1 MTIREAHKTGV
12 GPKIVFLFGGSWTRR
27 KPHERD
33 VDVDGEERRN
43 MRQAA
48 GGRAG
53 ARFSRPPEQPLAPEV
68 ASASSGHL
76 GHQVTNNGGLECL
89 ELTITRH
96 TKQAGMG
103 IWGSVAGQASSLSL
117 ESLAPLPKGKKK
129 NFGDFK
135 HRSTKNLCERN
146 ELNKSLLSI

>member
-1 MTIREAHKTGV
+1 MTIREPHKTGV
-12 GPKIVFLFGGSWTRR
+12 GPKIVLLFDGSWTRR
-27 KPHERD
+27 KPHERG
-33 VDVDGEERRN
+33 VDVDGEERRD
-43 MRQAA
+43 MQQAA

-96 TKQAGMG
+96 IKQAGMG
-103 IWGSVAGQASSLSL
+103 IWGSVAGQASYLSL
-117 ESLAPLPKGKKK
+117 KSMAPLPKDKKK
-129 NFGDFK
+129 NLA
-135 HRSTKNLCERN
+135 T
-146 ELNKSLLSI
+146 

>member
-1 MTIREAHKTGV
+1 MRMEKDDGAC
-12 GPKIVFLFGGSWTRR
+12 SRR
-27 KPHERD
+27 
-33 VDVDGEERRN
+33 
-43 MRQAA
+43 Q

-68 ASASSGHL
+68 APASSGHL

-103 IWGSVAGQASSLSL
+103 IWGSVAGQAGSLSL
-117 ESLAPLPKGKKK
+117 ESMTPLPKGKKK
-129 NFGDFK
+129 IWRLQTPQHKEPLRED
-135 HRSTKNLCERN
+135 
-146 ELNKSLLSI
+146 

>member
-1 MTIREAHKTGV
+1 MSAVWMWMAKNDGTCG
-12 GPKIVFLFGGSWTRR
+12 RR
-27 KPHERD
+27 
-33 VDVDGEERRN
+33 
-43 MRQAA
+43 Q

-117 ESLAPLPKGKKK
+117 ESMARPNHHYPQKPKPPL
-129 NFGDFK
+129 
-135 HRSTKNLCERN
+135 
-146 ELNKSLLSI
+146 

>member
-12 GPKIVFLFGGSWTRR
+12 GPKIVFLFDGSWTRR
-27 KPHERD
+27 KPHERG
-33 VDVDGEERRN
+33 VDADGEDDGACSRR
-43 MRQAA
+43 Q

-53 ARFSRPPEQPLAPEV
+53 ARFSRPPEQPIAPEV

-103 IWGSVAGQASSLSL
+103 IWGSVAGQAGSL
-117 ESLAPLPKGKKK
+117 
-129 NFGDFK
+129 
-135 HRSTKNLCERN
+135 
-146 ELNKSLLSI
+146 

>member
-12 GPKIVFLFGGSWTRR
+12 GPKIVFLFAGSWTRR
-27 KPHERD
+27 KPHERG

-76 GHQVTNNGGLECL
+76 GHTAAAA
-89 ELTITRH
+89 
-96 TKQAGMG
+96 AGAATTTG
-103 IWGSVAGQASSLSL
+103 AAAAVVAGAVYGAAAVVLGAATSGSLTLPSDGGFEAAQGAAVVQSAAATGGGAAAASPFL
-117 ESLAPLPKGKKK
+117 
-129 NFGDFK
+129 
-135 HRSTKNLCERN
+135 
-146 ELNKSLLSI
+146 